1 MTRLRRTS
9 GAAAGGSRTRP
20 GSGDRSCG
28 RRCRCG
34 SAGTSTRRPP
44 LFSSLVVE
52 GRGRSRRG
60 GSEHPGHARAA
71 LLGMGVDTRRGAA
84 HRRSSPARSPVPPAA
99 RRRRRT
105 VGTPSSGGRDRRWR
119 RRGGAGEGCGD
130 AVSGVTREAVDRPR
144 AGPVSQQR
152 TGAGRRVGRAARPA
166 RVHHRGSL
174 LAAPRR
180 GHRAAE
186 SAHGRSRVMTTAVG
200 EGKEPPRGS
209 GPDRHAP
216 HGEPAAAAA
225 RLERDGGH
233 AAFLRFWGPHRR
245 LRCRHTSER
254 GPWSE
259 AAGNRVTA
267 CMACDMSMCTP
278 TPCASSGEGGR
289 PPQAPRGAHRTYS
302 PVATRNAC
310 CAEDRVR

>member
-1 MTRLRRTS
+1 MWKCRNFHAPPSSLLV
-9 GAAAGGSRTRP
+9 P
-20 GSGDRSCG
+20 CG
-28 RRCRCG
+28 RRPWPKPSWRER
-34 SAGTSTRRPP
+34 APW
-44 LFSSLVVE
+44 
-52 GRGRSRRG
+52 
-60 GSEHPGHARAA
+60 ARA
-71 LLGMGVDTRRGAA
+71 GGAA
-84 HRRSSPARSPVPPAA
+84 RHGCRYASRGSSPTVVTSPFTGPA
-99 RRRRRT
+99 
-105 VGTPSSGGRDRRWR
+105 GGPSPTANSRDAEFGGRDRRWR